1 MASPI
6 IIEAVHRRIAELET
20 QIAQLHECIIL
31 IAVYAEAG
39 CLEEYPTP
47 VNPMSALAFCIR
59 RNEELRHE
67 VARIRRKYN
76 IAE

>member
-1 MASPI
+1 MYIPNTIA
-6 IIEAVHRRIAELET
+6 AARRRIAELET

-59 RNEELRHE
+59 RNEELRQQ
-67 VARIRRKYN
+67 VARIRKTYN
-76 IAE
+76 ISE